1 MISLW
6 WVFIKVIPA
15 FRTTSINS
23 VIIVLMIAD
32 FEHITE
38 PMLTN
43 ILLYSLTSIITINSN
58 IGC

>member
-15 FRTTSINS
+15 FRTAPIYFI
-23 VIIVLMIAD
+23 IIVLMIAD

-43 ILLYSLTSIITINSN
+43 ILLYSLTSIITINFN